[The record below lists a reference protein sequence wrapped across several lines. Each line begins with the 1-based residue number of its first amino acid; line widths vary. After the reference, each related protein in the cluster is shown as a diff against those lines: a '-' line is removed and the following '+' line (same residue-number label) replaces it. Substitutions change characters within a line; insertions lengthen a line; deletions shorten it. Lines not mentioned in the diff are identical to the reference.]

1 MVNTKKTKYTGAQR
15 CPMCSIVCSSAEAFK
30 IHVVDCAMKEYSCDV
45 CDYKSN
51 KQANVRRHHQ
61 RNHKGIVQGAQL
73 TALGRKDQQVVPSA
87 AAGKP
92 DEESDWQEQ
101 DPGSLLTE
109 DGDSSGDEAAGSSE
123 DSDEEDSE
131 LLVRRVVRKR
141 THPGPVFHGRTVVK
155 TDQEGAT
162 APKIVKVAEDSS
174 RNNGASDVQQTADA
188 EHQRDIM
195 TTEEQTSGEVPTQ
208 SAAEEIMVVK
218 HKCSVA
224 TQVENVGSSAR
235 DMECQTDGPEKK
247 DVSTQC
253 ERYRRRSKEV
263 RTTKYMEG
271 GREVV
276 IVQETE
282 EFFNM

>member
-1 MVNTKKTKYTGAQR
+1 MVNTKKTKYTGAQK

-51 KQANVRRHHQ
+51 KPANVRRHHQ

-131 LLVRRVVRKR
+131 LLVGRVVRKR
-141 THPGPVFHGRTVVK
+141 THLGPVFHGRTVVK
-155 TDQEGAT
+155 RDGEGAT
-162 APKIVKVAEDSS
+162 APKVVKVAEDSS
-174 RNNGASDVQQTADA
+174 KNNGASDVQQSADA
-188 EHQRDIM
+188 EHQQNNV
-195 TTEEQTSGEVPTQ
+195 TTEEQTSGEARTQ
-208 SAAEEIMVVK
+208 SAAEDNVVIK

-224 TQVENVGSSAR
+224 TQVEQEETLAC
-235 DMECQTDGPEKK
+235 DMECQTIRPDTK
-247 DVSTQC
+247 DVGTQC

-263 RTTKYMEG
+263 RTTKYMDG

-276 IVQETE
+276 VVQETE

>member
-1 MVNTKKTKYTGAQR
+1 MVNTKKTKYTGAQK

-109 DGDSSGDEAAGSSE
+109 DGNSSGDEAAGSSE

-131 LLVRRVVRKR
+131 LLVGRVVRKR

-155 TDQEGAT
+155 RDQEGAT
-162 APKIVKVAEDSS
+162 APKELKMAEDS
-174 RNNGASDVQQTADA
+174 RKTNGA
-188 EHQRDIM
+188 EHQRDNM

-208 SAAEEIMVVK
+208 SAAEKNIVVK

-224 TQVENVGSSAR
+224 TQVEQEDTLAC
-235 DMECQTDGPEKK
+235 DMECQTIRPETK
-247 DVSTQC
+247 DVGTQC

-263 RTTKYMEG
+263 RTTKYMDG

-276 IVQETE
+276 VVQETE

>member
-1 MVNTKKTKYTGAQR
+1 M
-15 CPMCSIVCSSAEAFK
+15 
-30 IHVVDCAMKEYSCDV
+30 

-61 RNHKGIVQGAQL
+61 WNHKGIVQGAQL
-73 TALGRKDQQVVPSA
+73 TALGRKDQQVVQSA

-131 LLVRRVVRKR
+131 LLVGRFVRKQ

-155 TDQEGAT
+155 RDQEGAT
-162 APKIVKVAEDSS
+162 APKVVKVAEDSS

-188 EHQRDIM
+188 EHQQDNV
-195 TTEEQTSGEVPTQ
+195 TTEEQTTGEVRSQ
-208 SAAEEIMVVK
+208 SSAEDNVVVK
-218 HKCSVA
+218 HMCSVA
-224 TQVENVGSSAR
+224 TQVEQEATLAC
-235 DMECQTDGPEKK
+235 DMECQTIRPEIK
-247 DVSTQC
+247 DVGTQC
-253 ERYRRRSKEV
+253 ERYKRRSKEV
-263 RTTKYMEG
+263 RTTKYMDG

-276 IVQETE
+276 VVQETE